1 MWYITHL
8 PPEEM
13 KKSWFIDESKD
24 RIEFNGLFLSVHTL
38 SKCLNVSKQNLKT
51 FLKQVDINFV

>member
-24 RIEFNGLFLSVHTL
+24 RIEFNGLFLSVHL
-38 SKCLNVSKQNLKT
+38 SIGSEIS
-51 FLKQVDINFV
+51 F